1 MNRSYYFV
9 RHARAVYQHKGFRWE
24 DYPPGTDWPLSST
37 GEAQAEEAAGKVLAH
52 GIGRV
57 VSSKLARAVSTA
69 SAIAQHGALPYEHQ
83 WGALNEIHPRVLRD
97 GHEGAKWSFW
107 EGWRAARAVKR
118 YVRTGQVG
126 KTYDPRAVE
135 DRVRGALARLDE
147 LEEDRVAV
155 VSHGFF
161 ILLGALFVGGEV
173 RYRWIDNC
181 SITRIDADGRG
192 DYRLVAFAQRTLA
205 GKR

>member
-9 RHARAVYQHKGFRWE
+9 RHARAVYQHAGFRWE
-24 DYPPGTDWPLSST
+24 DHPRGTDWPLSSA
-37 GEAQAEEAAGKVLAH
+37 GEAQAEEAATKVLAH
-52 GIGRV
+52 GVRRV

-69 SAIAQHGALPYEHQ
+69 SAISRYGELPYEHR
-83 WGALNEIHPRVLRD
+83 WGALNEIHPRVMRD
-97 GHEGAKWSFW
+97 GQEGASWSWW

-118 YVRTGQVG
+118 YVRTGDVHRI
-126 KTYDPRAVE
+126 YDPRAVE

-147 LEEDRVAV
+147 LPDDRVAV

-161 ILLGALFVGGEV
+161 ILLAALFVGGEV

-181 SITRIDADGRG
+181 SVTRIDADGRG
-192 DYRLVAFAQRTLA
+192 DYRMVAFAQRTLA
-205 GKR
+205 RER